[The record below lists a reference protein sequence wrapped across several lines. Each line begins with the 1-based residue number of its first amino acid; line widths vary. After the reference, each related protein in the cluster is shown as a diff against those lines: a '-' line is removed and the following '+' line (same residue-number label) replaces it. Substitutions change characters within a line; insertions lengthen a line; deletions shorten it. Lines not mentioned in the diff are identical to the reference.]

1 MRSMRSRTSLAAS
14 SRLVP
19 HVNSITTELVPSLDE
34 LDTVSTPDTALT
46 VSSMGLEISCSTSSG
61 LASSYVVLMD
71 IAGKVISGIR
81 STGRDLSATP
91 PNITTMDAHIPINTG
106 LLTENSGTL
115 IMFYSPA
122 SWLFSGR

>member
-1 MRSMRSRTSLAAS
+1 MPSRTIGVLAESNLRRVGRSASSGSLAIMRSMRSRTSLAAS

-61 LASSYVVLMD
+61 LASSYVVLIE
-71 IAGKVISGIR
+71 IAG
-81 STGRDLSATP
+81 
-91 PNITTMDAHIPINTG
+91 
-106 LLTENSGTL
+106 
-115 IMFYSPA
+115 
-122 SWLFSGR
+122 